1 MILWLVPLLDV
12 NKNCAFSSWEV
23 LLLGNVKLSKAY
35 LCFYIVLFIFDEE
48 RLPFGSSEA
57 YFYIGQWNLH

>member
-23 LLLGNVKLSKAY
+23 LLLGNVKLLKDC
-35 LCFYIVLFIFDEE
+35 LCFSIVPFIVDEE
-48 RLPFGSSEA
+48 MLPFGSSEA
-57 YFYIGQWNLH
+57 YFYIGQWKLH